1 MDSYPGPLGQVL
13 SNLINNA
20 VLHGFDGRAHGT
32 IRIEAERDGT
42 DHLILRVIDDG
53 NGIPAAIIDRIFDPF
68 VTTKMGRGG
77 SGLGLHIAFNIVSTL
92 LGGSLTVQSHEN
104 EGATFTL
111 RLPLTAP
118 ETAGEAALEC
128 GLPV

>member
-1 MDSYPGPLGQVL
+1 
-13 SNLINNA
+13 
-20 VLHGFDGRAHGT
+20 
-32 IRIEAERDGT
+32 
-42 DHLILRVIDDG
+42 
-53 NGIPAAIIDRIFDPF
+53 
-68 VTTKMGRGG
+68 MGRGG

-118 ETAGEAALEC
+118 ETADEAALEC